1 MARVTVMT
9 FVLVSGNQ
17 SSESES
23 IRILVSQKQ
32 NRSKIGSEKSRTV
45 ILKRLANIKQ
55 DGKKFV
61 DLWMSLF
68 RVK

>member
-23 IRILVSQKQ
+23 IHILVSQKQ
-32 NRSKIGSEKSRTV
+32 NRSKIGSEKVPNSYFEKAREY
-45 ILKRLANIKQ
+45 
-55 DGKKFV
+55 
-61 DLWMSLF
+61 
-68 RVK
+68 